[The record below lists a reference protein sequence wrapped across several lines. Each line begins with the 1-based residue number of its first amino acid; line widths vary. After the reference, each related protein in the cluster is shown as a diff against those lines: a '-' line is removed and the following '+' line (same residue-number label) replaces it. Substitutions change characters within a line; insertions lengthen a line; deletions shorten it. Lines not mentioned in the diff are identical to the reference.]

1 MSHKPNLLSW
11 DQDVAA
17 LRHHFVSFTKPITTA
32 QTLPPISHLAVLFFS
47 SYQVFET
54 FIPPKIIVNY
64 SFLFFKCFVIR
75 ARQKKFPDL
84 QKIIIFCKNNE
95 QKKIPAILKIIDL
108 WSDVTL
114 VVISRPMF
122 TLETPP
128 PSWITLSKSHATP
141 LVWCVRA
148 QMKAVPT
155 ILAKSAGTVHAR
167 WLHMQPLLRP
177 GPHTAPPPLV
187 NAGKKSLKKKNNNN
201 NNNLDNSFWTP
212 SFQELF
218 AFKNSILHLKWR

>member
-32 QTLPPISHLAVLFFS
+32 RTLPPISHLTVLFFS

-95 QKKIPAILKIIDL
+95 RKKYPHFENHWCMK
-108 WSDVTL
+108 WRHTGSDQSTNVYPRDAPSLLAYTFK
-114 VVISRPMF
+114 ISRYAPGLMCSS
-122 TLETPP
+122 TNQSRAYNSCQKCWDSSRQMT
-128 PSWITLSKSHATP
+128 SHAASPKTRAAHSSP
-141 LVWCVRA
+141 LRLS
-148 QMKAVPT
+148 M
-155 ILAKSAGTVHAR
+155 
-167 WLHMQPLLRP
+167 
-177 GPHTAPPPLV
+177 LV
-187 NAGKKSLKKKNNNN
+187 KKNNNN

-218 AFKNSILHLKWR
+218 AFKNSILQLKWR